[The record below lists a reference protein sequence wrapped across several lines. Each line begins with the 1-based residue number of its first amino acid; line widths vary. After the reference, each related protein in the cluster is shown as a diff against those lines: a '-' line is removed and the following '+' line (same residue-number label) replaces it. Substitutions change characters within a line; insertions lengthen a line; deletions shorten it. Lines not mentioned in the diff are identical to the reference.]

1 MEDGYHKDVLKKHAN
16 INPTPYKI
24 STITATGDINAHI
37 QLDVLFAEIPLAAKA
52 FASSTWG
59 FSSAQFSTD
68 GIVVRRSALDDKGE
82 PLPVQKSSRRKRRP
96 TRHFDNQCTLI
107 YWELDRTVDR
117 GVNVKCF
124 KNGRVQMTGVR
135 TVDEGARVVE
145 CLVSTINAIPGVLED
160 ASISATASNYKV
172 CLINSDFCLGYLVKR
187 DKLHGVLVKS
197 LGLICS
203 YEPCIYPGVKLS
215 FMWNHGWT
223 AKNEHQPGRC
233 ACVKPCNGTGDG
245 YGPGCCRKVTVAIFQ
260 SGCAIITGAHNYTQ
274 LEDTYGFVCEV
285 ASTYRAMLEKI
296 SPIV

>member
-107 YWELDRTVDR
+107 NWELDRKKRKLEDFAHKALLMNEKVRFLDMVIDGSLCLHKMTTSSHDEELAKMKLATFNGDYKYLTSMPMSSLTVDR
-117 GVNVKCF
+117 KV
-124 KNGRVQMTGVR
+124 
-135 TVDEGARVVE
+135 A
-145 CLVSTINAIPGVLED
+145 LEEEL
-160 ASISATASNYKV
+160 K
-172 CLINSDFCLGYLVKR
+172 K
-187 DKLHGVLVKS
+187 
-197 LGLICS
+197 
-203 YEPCIYPGVKLS
+203 
-215 FMWNHGWT
+215 
-223 AKNEHQPGRC
+223 
-233 ACVKPCNGTGDG
+233 
-245 YGPGCCRKVTVAIFQ
+245 
-260 SGCAIITGAHNYTQ
+260 TQ
-274 LEDTYGFVCEV
+274 LAIEELEGTTPIALWAEDLN
-285 ASTYRAMLEKI
+285 ALESKL
-296 SPIV
+296 